1 MEIIGLLLFPVV
13 FVSFIWLLITAF
25 KKSVPWGL
33 IILLAPLLIV
43 VLAIAIFRPSSI
55 ITILLTSVVA
65 FTPSISFAYK
75 NWEEAQKPFL
85 TFIISSVFS
94 LLISVSTL
102 ATLGDDTLEDLINQA
117 QQGQIGERE
126 AADRMRKIIRKME
139 EGNSLSE
146 QEKLTLRTAQ
156 NIIRQVEMNLNK
168 DPMYYSEESE
178 EEHEQDIAERE
189 AQRKREE
196 KLRKLEEKLNQ
207 RVTTEKAPEPVQ
219 PRTLPTIK
227 KSEVKDYLGSEVI
240 VVTTRNLKHKGILKS
255 MDEVEYSLVLEK
267 ERKTGKLIFKIHM
280 SEVKTIFLYIEE

>member
-1 MEIIGLLLFPVV
+1 VEIIGLLLFPVV